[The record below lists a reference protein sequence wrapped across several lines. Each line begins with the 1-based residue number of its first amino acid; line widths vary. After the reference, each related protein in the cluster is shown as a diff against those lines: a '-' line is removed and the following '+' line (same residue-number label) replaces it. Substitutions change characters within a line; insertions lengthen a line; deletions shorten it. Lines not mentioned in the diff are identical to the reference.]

1 MLVLQQ
7 WLWGSVPPQGHG
19 TELCPALS
27 WGLYCCH
34 SIPGCEY
41 LWESIWKWVGEGNR
55 ARGQQRIG
63 GVRIQAF
70 VLPAANPVR
79 QGSLPAETRRS
90 PRGVMSLNP
99 LMDLQGLIPLKK

>member
-1 MLVLQQ
+1 MLQQ

-41 LWESIWKWVGEGNR
+41 LWESIWK
-55 ARGQQRIG
+55 
-63 GVRIQAF
+63 
-70 VLPAANPVR
+70 
-79 QGSLPAETRRS
+79 
-90 PRGVMSLNP
+90 
-99 LMDLQGLIPLKK
+99 